1 MVFAGDCEANF
12 ASEKILALTRAKAR
26 SRMIM
31 FESDYS
37 RITRE
42 SVALIQSINLISSL
56 VLSSLTLVMR
66 VPLSKASFSEFRV
79 FGVSSLISTLQGI
92 VVETLSV
99 EVGAIERLIVL
110 DLDSEVRESVI
121 R

>member
-1 MVFAGDCEANF
+1 
-12 ASEKILALTRAKAR
+12 
-26 SRMIM
+26 MIM

-56 VLSSLTLVMR
+56 VLLSSLTLVMR
-66 VPLSKASFSEFRV
+66 ECLPLSKASFSEFRV

-110 DLDSEVRESVI
+110 DLDLEVRESVI

>member
-1 MVFAGDCEANF
+1 M
-12 ASEKILALTRAKAR
+12 
-26 SRMIM
+26 
-31 FESDYS
+31 
-37 RITRE
+37 
-42 SVALIQSINLISSL
+42 
-56 VLSSLTLVMR
+56 
-66 VPLSKASFSEFRV
+66 PLSKASFSEFRV